1 MAFKFTLAT
10 VLRLREI
17 DEEREERLLGQIL
30 SQIASTRLELD
41 DLQLQ
46 VDNLLRSRE
55 QQLQT
60 TTSAAQLQITYGHMR
75 ALEVLQKDVAVQIDN
90 LETLRDQQMRIYQN
104 ARRNREVVTSLRDQ
118 QQAVYREMRKRKE
131 QAQMDDNFAA
141 RLARRY

>member
-1 MAFKFTLAT
+1 MAFKFSLAT

-17 DEEREERLLGQIL
+17 DEEREEKLLGQIL
-30 SQIASTRLELD
+30 SQITSTRLELE
-41 DLQLQ
+41 DLHRQ
-46 VDNLLRSRE
+46 VENLLRSRE

-75 ALEVLQKDVAVQIDN
+75 ALEILQKDVKEQIAN
-90 LETLRDQQMRIYQN
+90 LEELRDQQMNIYQN

-118 QQAVYREMRKRKE
+118 QRLVYREMKKRQE
-131 QAQMDDNFAA
+131 QALMDDNFAA